1 MNLFSFT
8 PFNSNPKPKEKI
20 HMKKYLTILAAV
32 MLACGLSAKPE
43 REGGKKGGPPEGRP
57 SREEVMKKFDKDGD
71 GKLSEDEK
79 AELRKAIAQRGGRPG
94 GRRPPP
100 ELMKK
105 FDKDGDGKLSESERA
120 ELRKTMEERRKE
132 FLAKFDKDGDGKLN
146 EEERK
151 AAMAARPKPGEGKPG
166 GKPGGSGGKKGKGK
180 KEGGKK
186 KKGGSGAA
194 EVPAEE

>member
-1 MNLFSFT
+1 
-8 PFNSNPKPKEKI
+8 
-20 HMKKYLTILAAV
+20 MKKFLTILATV

-43 REGGKKGGPPEGRP
+43 REGGKKGGSPEGRP

-79 AELRKAIAQRGGRPG
+79 AEIRKAMASRGGPG

-105 FDKDGDGKLSESERA
+105 FDKDGDGKLSEDERA
-120 ELRKTMEERRKE
+120 ELRKAMEARKKE
-132 FLAKFDKDGDGKLN
+132 FMAKFDKDGDGKLN

-151 AAMAARPKPGEGKPG
+151 AAMAERAKFGKGGPEKEGKP
-166 GKPGGSGGKKGKGK
+166 GGKKGKGK
-180 KEGGKK
+180 KDGGKK
-186 KKGGSGAA
+186 KKGGEPEA
-194 EVPAEE
+194 

>member
-1 MNLFSFT
+1 
-8 PFNSNPKPKEKI
+8 
-20 HMKKYLTILAAV
+20 
-32 MLACGLSAKPE
+32 
-43 REGGKKGGPPEGRP
+43 
-57 SREEVMKKFDKDGD
+57 MKKFDKDGD
-71 GKLSEDEK
+71 GKLSEEEK
-79 AELRKAIAQRGGRPG
+79 AELRKAIAQRGRPG

-151 AAMAARPKPGEGKPG
+151 AAMAAARNQAKANPPENRMVPVE
-166 GKPGGSGGKKGKGK
+166 KKAKGK

-186 KKGGSGAA
+186 KKKVAASPPKFPPKSNRSHPARFFERASLGGSFFDFF
-194 EVPAEE
+194 EK

>member
-1 MNLFSFT
+1 MTAS
-8 PFNSNPKPKEKI
+8 
-20 HMKKYLTILAAV
+20 
-32 MLACGLSAKPE
+32 SAK
-43 REGGKKGGPPEGRP
+43 KKKPNWPAVPKR
-57 SREEVMKKFDKDGD
+57 
-71 GKLSEDEK
+71 
-79 AELRKAIAQRGGRPG
+79 GRPG

-151 AAMAARPKPGEGKPG
+151 AAMAAAKTGEGNPRKTG
-166 GKPGGSGGKKGKGK
+166 WFR
-180 KEGGKK
+180 
-186 KKGGSGAA
+186 
-194 EVPAEE
+194 

>member
-1 MNLFSFT
+1 L
-8 PFNSNPKPKEKI
+8 NSNPKPKEKI
-20 HMKKYLTILAAV
+20 HMKKFLTILATV
-32 MLACGLSAKPE
+32 MLACGLSAKPERPE

-79 AELRKAIAQRGGRPG
+79 AELRKAMANRGDRPG

-105 FDKDGDGKLSESERA
+105 FDKDGDGKLSEDEKA
-120 ELRKTMEERRKE
+120 ELRKAMEARRKE
-132 FLAKFDKDGDGKLN
+132 FIAKFDKDGDGKLN

-151 AAMAARPKPGEGKPG
+151 AAMAARPKPGGDKPG
-166 GKPGGSGGKKGKGK
+166 GKRPGGDKPGGKRPGGDK
-180 KEGGKK
+180 KGGKK
-186 KKGGSGAA
+186 KKGA
-194 EVPAEE
+194 EPES

>member
-1 MNLFSFT
+1 
-8 PFNSNPKPKEKI
+8 
-20 HMKKYLTILAAV
+20 MKKFLTILASV
-32 MLACGLSAKPE
+32 TLACGLSGMPE

-71 GKLSEDEK
+71 GKLSESER
-79 AELRKAIAQRGGRPG
+79 AELRKAMANRGGPG

-100 ELMKK
+100 QLMKQ

-120 ELRKTMEERRKE
+120 ELRKTMEARRKE
-132 FLAKFDKDGDGKLN
+132 FMAKFDKDGDGKLN

-151 AAMAARPKPGEGKPG
+151 AAMAARPKPGEGRPE
-166 GKPGGSGGKKGKGK
+166 GKPRGPGDKKGKGKGK

-186 KKGGSGAA
+186 KKGDDPEA
-194 EVPAEE
+194 

>member
-1 MNLFSFT
+1 
-8 PFNSNPKPKEKI
+8 
-20 HMKKYLTILAAV
+20 MKKFLTLLTAGILAF
-32 MLACGLSAKPE
+32 GLNAKPE

-71 GKLSEDEK
+71 GKLSEEEK

-151 AAMAARPKPGEGKPG
+151 AAMAARPKPGEGKPA
-166 GKPGGSGGKKGKGK
+166 GKPDGSGGKKGKGK

-186 KKGGSGAA
+186 KKKGGSGAA